1 MAITILTVLLFIFY
15 FGLCAAKGVHAAEQD
30 TAKAVPKAQK

>member
-1 MAITILTVLLFIFY
+1 MATTVLTVLLFVSY

-30 TAKAVPKAQK
+30 AAKAVLKAQK

>member
-1 MAITILTVLLFIFY
+1 MATTVLTVLLFVSY

-30 TAKAVPKAQK
+30 EEKSVPKAQK